1 MSKQETLQSAYD
13 ARVDE
18 VEQYQINIDNYRLAI
33 AEIAD
38 DDVELQPF
46 KQQLQDLLKSSLLE
60 QRKAAIMLKVIKA
73 QLD

>member
-1 MSKQETLQSAYD
+1 MNKQETLQAAYE

-60 QRKAAIMLKVIKA
+60 QRKAAIMLKVIKS
-73 QLD
+73 QL

>member
-60 QRKAAIMLKVIKA
+60 QRKAAIMLKVIKS
-73 QLD
+73 QL